1 MEAAP
6 RFLQGVFPFKGGGLD
21 KPAPLDGK
29 LAYKV
34 PVGQAGAA
42 HLSARRQLERASSIY
57 LLLMRDGKPMRYF
70 PIGAKASDHV
80 PLVVIEDIFPDT
92 RLDVL
97 LAAPAGASGNL
108 VIDIGLLEI

>member
-34 PVGQAGAA
+34 PADKRA
-42 HLSARRQLERASSIY
+42 QLIY
-57 LLLMRDGKPMRYF
+57 LRAGNSSTELIYLVLMRDGKPMRYF
-70 PIGAKASDHV
+70 PIGAKSSDHV
-80 PLVVIEDIFPDT
+80 ALVVTEDIFPDT
-92 RLDVL
+92 NLDIL
-97 LAAPAGASGNL
+97 IAAPSGATGDL